1 MASVEFTGKDL
12 EEAIDAAAASLILP
26 PEKVKFTVLTMGSRG
41 FLGLGRRKARISVD
55 PDDPALGQSGDA
67 RAENRERMKR
77 PPANV
82 TGDGPKEAAAS
93 RAMPSAS
100 KRAEGDKPRSRAN
113 FEARFPVGGGA
124 SAPGDEPALSG
135 RHRASA
141 PVEVKPL
148 DWSHIRPPLTCP
160 ARDEAEAVEFSSE
173 PAGRLAGEVVGEIIG
188 RMGIEARAI
197 CWKIGPR
204 LVVTLDSPDNALLIG
219 NRGRTLEALQL
230 LATKIFQRRF
240 SVGRRPGF
248 GENAEGPGGSPKTE
262 PGLAGSSPL
271 RNDSFPPASD
281 SGPDNELRLILDVG
295 DYRARRQ
302 VQLLEHLKNLA
313 ERVRSSGQAQT
324 FSGLNPSERRL
335 MMLAL
340 RPFKDLAVSTVGGR
354 ESLVVT
360 KAAGRLPRPPRNRPR
375 SPEKGSAPNDR
386 PGADTAAA
394 GRPSRRRRRG
404 SELEGQKRT
413 S

>member
-1 MASVEFTGKDL
+1 MARVEFTGKDL
-12 EEAIDAAAASLILP
+12 EEAIAAAAASLILP
-26 PEKVKFTVLTMGSRG
+26 PEEVKFTVLTMGSRG

-55 PDDPALGQSGDA
+55 PDDPALGLSEDA
-67 RAENRERMKR
+67 RAETREKMKR
-77 PPANV
+77 PPAGV
-82 TGDGPKEAAAS
+82 TGDGPKEAAVS
-93 RAMPSAS
+93 RAIPAAS
-100 KRAEGDKPRSRAN
+100 KRPEGGNPRSRAAASV
-113 FEARFPVGGGA
+113 EA
-124 SAPGDEPALSG
+124 
-135 RHRASA
+135 
-141 PVEVKPL
+141 KPL
-148 DWSHIRPPLTCP
+148 DWSHIRPPLTSP
-160 ARDEAEAVEFSSE
+160 GRDEAEAVDFSSE

-197 CWKIGPR
+197 CRRIGPR

-230 LATKIFQRRF
+230 LAAKIFQRRF
-240 SVGRRPGF
+240 SAGQRPGF
-248 GENAEGPGGSPKTE
+248 GEDAEGPGGSPKAE
-262 PGLAGSSPL
+262 PGLAGSSSL
-271 RNDSFPPASD
+271 QNDSLPPAVG

-302 VQLLEHLKNLA
+302 AQLLEHLKNLA

-354 ESLVVT
+354 ESLVVAT
-360 KAAGRLPRPPRNRPR
+360 AAGRLPRPPRNRPR
-375 SPEKGSAPNDR
+375 SPEKDSASNGR
-386 PGADTAAA
+386 SGAGPAGA
-394 GRPSRRRRRG
+394 GRPSRHRRG
-404 SELEGQKRT
+404 GSEADGQKRT

>member
-1 MASVEFTGKDL
+1 MARVEFTGKDL
-12 EEAIDAAAASLILP
+12 EEAIAAAAASLILP

-55 PDDPALGQSGDA
+55 PDDPALGLNEDA
-67 RAENRERMKR
+67 RAETRERVKR

-82 TGDGPKEAAAS
+82 TGDEPKEAAAS
-93 RAMPSAS
+93 RAIPPAS
-100 KRAEGDKPRSRAN
+100 KRPEAGKPRST
-113 FEARFPVGGGA
+113 PGG
-124 SAPGDEPALSG
+124 EPAPSG
-135 RHRASA
+135 RRRASA
-141 PVEVKPL
+141 PVEAKPL

-160 ARDEAEAVEFSSE
+160 GRDEAEAVEFSSE

-197 CWKIGPR
+197 CQRIGPR
-204 LVVTLDSPDNALLIG
+204 LIVTLDSPDNALLIG

-240 SVGRRPGF
+240 SAGRRSGF
-248 GENAEGPGGSPKTE
+248 GENAEGPGEPPKTE

-271 RNDSFPPASD
+271 QNDSFPPAVG

-302 VQLLEHLKNLA
+302 AQLLEHLKNLA

-335 MMLAL
+335 MVLAL

-360 KAAGRLPRPPRNRPR
+360 TAAGRLPRPPRHRPR
-375 SPEKGSAPNDR
+375 SQEKGSAPNDR
-386 PGADTAAA
+386 PGADTAVA

-404 SELEGQKRT
+404 SEAEGPKRT